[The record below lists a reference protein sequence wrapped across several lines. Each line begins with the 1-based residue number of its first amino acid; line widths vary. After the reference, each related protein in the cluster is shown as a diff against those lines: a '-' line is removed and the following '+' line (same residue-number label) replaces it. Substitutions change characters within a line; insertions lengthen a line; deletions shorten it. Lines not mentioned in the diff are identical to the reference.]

1 MRNNLSMLVDQAWC
15 ALTDYASYDF
25 QCYELPE
32 NHGFNANLLQ
42 KAIDADS
49 IDIDA
54 ITVLNAFPQ
63 SFDLGPA
70 FESDDD
76 YFDDEAV
83 SEVAQATLAAYSEAN
98 PRLAA
103 WLEFKELAECC
114 DSDITTDDVVTNLR
128 GILNL
133 SERDAAKLL
142 CYALDNGLLEI
153 IPDGIEQETDEQCA
167 KTLFDQWQASKQ
179 A

>member
-1 MRNNLSMLVDQAWC
+1 MRNNLSKLVDQAWC
-15 ALTDYASYDF
+15 ALTEYASYDF

-32 NHGFNANLLQ
+32 NHGFNPDLLQ
-42 KAIDADS
+42 TGIDADS

-70 FESDDD
+70 FEAEND
-76 YFDDEAV
+76 YFDEEAL
-83 SEVAQATLAAYSEAN
+83 SEVAQATLDAYVEAN

-103 WLEFKELAECC
+103 WLEFKGLDAE
-114 DSDITTDDVVTNLR
+114 DISDITTNDVVANLR

-133 SERDAAKLL
+133 DERDATKLL
-142 CYALDNGLLEI
+142 CHALDSGLLDI
-153 IPDGIEQETDEQCA
+153 IPDGIEVETDKQCA
-167 KTLFDQWQASKQ
+167 KALFDQWQASKQ

>member
-1 MRNNLSMLVDQAWC
+1 MRNNLSKLVDQAWC

-32 NHGFNANLLQ
+32 YHGFNANLLQ
-42 KAIDADS
+42 NGIDADS

-54 ITVLNAFPQ
+54 STVLNAFPQ

-70 FESDDD
+70 FESEDD
-76 YFDDEAV
+76 YFDEEAV
-83 SEVAQATLAAYSEAN
+83 SEVAQATLAAYLDVN
-98 PRLAA
+98 PRLRA
-103 WLEFKELAECC
+103 WLEFKGLADCV
-114 DSDITTDDVVTNLR
+114 SDITTNDVVANLR

-133 SERDAAKLL
+133 DERDATELL
-142 CYALDNGLLEI
+142 CHALDNGLLDI